1 MSLMRYLYSR
11 VADQMLEKL
20 ADMKMVKAP
29 MLVDNYS
36 FLKFMGIAEKAKN
49 GKPLSEPL
57 GSTVD
62 FKDFQELMFLPSL
75 FPVPDGTELDK
86 KVVIGKKAKKPLELP
101 VPYMIAAMAYG
112 ASVSKAVKLAMA
124 KAAAAVGTAVN
135 SGETG
140 FLAEERELAPYYI
153 VQYNRA
159 GWGNAPEE
167 LQQADMIE
175 IKMGQGASAGDGF
188 TIKHE
193 LIGEELRKHLK
204 LEKGQD
210 AVMPT
215 RFPDI
220 NNRDDLKR
228 KVAELRELTGGVP
241 IAVKIAAGRIEED
254 LETLL
259 YAGVDAVVLDGAQG
273 ETAGSPEILINNFG
287 IPSLYALVR
296 AAAYLEAQGAKGEVS
311 LIMAG
316 GFRDAA
322 DILKA
327 IALGAD
333 AVYLGYP
340 VDIAAAYTQF
350 NRLPPGARPTDLYLY
365 EGRHTDLFDVEE
377 GAACA
382 GNFLKA
388 LAEEMDIAMRCL
400 GKASLKEL
408 CKDDLAALTEEMARI
423 TGVKL
428 AYAVQP
434 LQDVRGGR

>member
-57 GSTVD
+57 GSTID

-75 FPVPDGTELDK
+75 FPVPDGTELEK

-112 ASVSKAVKLAMA
+112 ASVSKQVKLALA
-124 KAAAAVGTAVN
+124 QAAAAVGTAVN

-140 FLAEERELAPYYI
+140 FLAEEREIAPHYI

-167 LQQADMIE
+167 LKQADMIE
-175 IKMGQGASAGDGF
+175 IKMSQGASAGDGF
-188 TIKHE
+188 TIKHKR
-193 LIGEELRKHLK
+193 IGEELRKHLK

-220 NNRDDLKR
+220 NNKDDLKR
-228 KVAELRELTGGVP
+228 KVAELRELTEGVP
-241 IAVKIAAGRIEED
+241 IAVKIAAGRIEAD
-254 LETLL
+254 LEVLIE
-259 YAGVDAVVLDGAQG
+259 AGVDAVVLDGAQG
-273 ETAGSPEILINNFG
+273 ETAGSLEILINNFG

-296 AAAYLEAQGAKGEVS
+296 AVAFLEAKGVKDDIT

-350 NRLPPGARPTDLYLY
+350 NRLPPGASPTDLYLY
-365 EGRHTDLFDVEE
+365 EGKHTDLFDVEE
-377 GAACA
+377 GATCA

-388 LAEEMDIAMRCL
+388 LAEEIDIALRCL
-400 GKASLKEL
+400 GKTSLQEL
-408 CKDDLAALTEEMARI
+408 CKDDLVALTEEMAKI

-434 LQDVRGGR
+434 LQSV

>member
-57 GSTVD
+57 GSTID

-75 FPVPDGTELDK
+75 FPVPDGTELEK

-112 ASVSKAVKLAMA
+112 ASVSKQVKLALA
-124 KAAAAVGTAVN
+124 QAAAAVGTAVN

-140 FLAEERELAPYYI
+140 FLAEEREIAPHYI

-167 LQQADMIE
+167 LKQADMIE
-175 IKMGQGASAGDGF
+175 IKMSQGASAGDGF
-188 TIKHE
+188 TIKHKR
-193 LIGEELRKHLK
+193 IGEELRKHLK

-220 NNRDDLKR
+220 NNKDDLKR
-228 KVAELRELTGGVP
+228 KVAELRELTEGVP
-241 IAVKIAAGRIEED
+241 IAVKIAAGRIEAD
-254 LETLL
+254 LEVLIE
-259 YAGVDAVVLDGAQG
+259 AGVDAVVLDGAQG
-273 ETAGSPEILINNFG
+273 ETAGSLEILINNFG

-296 AAAYLEAQGAKGEVS
+296 AAAFLEAKGVKDDIT

-350 NRLPPGARPTDLYLY
+350 NRLPPGASPTDLYLY
-365 EGRHTDLFDVEE
+365 EGKHTDLFDVEE
-377 GAACA
+377 GATCA

-388 LAEEMDIAMRCL
+388 LAEEIDIALRCL
-400 GKASLKEL
+400 GKTSLQEL
-408 CKDDLAALTEEMARI
+408 CKDDLVALTEEMAKI

-434 LQDVRGGR
+434 LQSV

>member
-57 GSTVD
+57 GSTID
-62 FKDFQELMFLPSL
+62 FKNFQELMFLPSL
-75 FPVPDGTELDK
+75 FPVPDGTELEK

-112 ASVSKAVKLAMA
+112 ASVSKQVKLALA
-124 KAAAAVGTAVN
+124 QAAAAVGTAVN

-140 FLAEERELAPYYI
+140 FLAEEREIAPHYI

-167 LQQADMIE
+167 LKQADMIE
-175 IKMGQGASAGDGF
+175 IKMSQGASAGDGF
-188 TIKHE
+188 TIKHKR
-193 LIGEELRKHLK
+193 IGEELRKHLK

-220 NNRDDLKR
+220 NNKDDLKR
-228 KVAELRELTGGVP
+228 KVAELRELTEGVP
-241 IAVKIAAGRIEED
+241 IAVKIAAGRIEAD
-254 LETLL
+254 LEVLIE
-259 YAGVDAVVLDGAQG
+259 AGVDAVVLDGAQG
-273 ETAGSPEILINNFG
+273 ETAGSLEILINNFG

-296 AAAYLEAQGAKGEVS
+296 AAAFLEAKGVKDDIT

-350 NRLPPGARPTDLYLY
+350 NRLPPGASPTDLYLY
-365 EGRHTDLFDVEE
+365 EGKHTDLFDVEE
-377 GAACA
+377 GATCA

-388 LAEEMDIAMRCL
+388 LAEEIDIALRCL
-400 GKASLKEL
+400 GKTSLQEL
-408 CKDDLAALTEEMARI
+408 CKDDLVALTEEMAKI

-434 LQDVRGGR
+434 LQSV